1 MNILIKDATIVEES
15 NPSIH
20 LKIVD
25 IAVKDGVIIKI
36 SPKIKD
42 FKADQ
47 TLALNN
53 LHVSGGW
60 LDTGISVGE
69 PGYESRENFK
79 NGVLTAAKSG
89 FSTVFL
95 NANTDPVP
103 DQQNAIGYLRN
114 AALKAPI
121 NVHPLGTLTKG
132 AKGQDLAELFDM
144 QRQGAIGFYDYNAP
158 IDNPNLLKIA
168 LQYTQS
174 FNGLVFS
181 FPKTSKISNSGL
193 AHEGVVATQLGL
205 KTDPSLSEH
214 LQIQRDIHLLRYSGG
229 KLHIPT
235 ISSKESVLLI
245 KAAKKEGLDISCSVS
260 IHHLFANESA
270 LIDFDTNAKITPPLR
285 SKEDQ
290 TALQKALLEGTI
302 DFMTTDHNPLDIEL
316 KNIAFDH
323 AHYGSLGLEA
333 AFGVLNSLYT
343 TTQAIEILQR
353 GYERFNLE
361 KPTISEGHKANLSLF
376 DPSIEYT
383 QTVEDLCASSKNSL
397 YLGALLKGKALGT
410 LVNEHITIV

>member
-1 MNILIKDATIVEES
+1 MNILIKNATIVEES

-20 LKIVD
+20 LKRVD
-25 IAVKDGVIIKI
+25 IAIKDGVIIKI
-36 SPKIKD
+36 GPKIKD
-42 FKADQ
+42 FKANQ
-47 TLALNN
+47 TVAINN
-53 LHVSGGW
+53 LHVSAGW

-69 PGYESRENFK
+69 PGYESRETFQ

-95 NANTDPVP
+95 NTNTDPVP
-103 DQQNAIGYLRN
+103 DQQNAIGYIRN
-114 AALKAPI
+114 AASNAPI
-121 NVHPLGTLTKG
+121 NVYPLGTLTKS
-132 AKGQDLAELFDM
+132 AKGEDLAELYDM
-144 QRQGAIGFYDYNAP
+144 QRQGAVGFYDYNAP

-174 FNGLVFS
+174 FDGLVFS

-193 AHEGVVATQLGL
+193 AHEGVVATQMGL

-260 IHHLFANESA
+260 LHHIYANENA
-270 LIDFDTNAKITPPLR
+270 LNDFNTNAKVAPPLR

-290 TALQKALLEGTI
+290 KALQKALLEGSI

-316 KNIAFDH
+316 KNLAFDH

-343 TTQAIEILQR
+343 TAQAIEILQR
-353 GYERFNLE
+353 GYNRFKLE
-361 KPTISEGHKANLSLF
+361 KPTISVGNKAVLSLF
-376 DPSIEYT
+376 DPSMEYT
-383 QTVEDLCASSKNSL
+383 QTLEDLYATSKNSL
-397 YLGALLKGKALGT
+397 YLGGMLKGKALGT
-410 LVNEHITIV
+410 IVNENITTI

>member
-20 LKIVD
+20 LKRVD
-25 IAVKDGVIIKI
+25 IAIKDGIILKI
-36 SPKIKD
+36 ASKIKD

-47 TLALNN
+47 TVAINN
-53 LHVSGGW
+53 LHVSAGW

-95 NANTDPVP
+95 NTNTDPVP
-103 DQQNAIGYLRN
+103 DQQNAIGYIRN
-114 AALKAPI
+114 AAANAPI
-121 NVHPLGTLTKG
+121 NVYPLGTLTKN
-132 AKGQDLAELFDM
+132 AKGQDLAELYDM
-144 QRQGAIGFYDYNAP
+144 QRQGAVGFYDYNAP

-168 LQYTQS
+168 LQYAQS
-174 FNGLVFS
+174 FDGLVFS
-181 FPKTSKISNSGL
+181 FPKTAKISNSGL
-193 AHEGVVATQLGL
+193 AHEGIVATQLGL
-205 KTDPSLSEH
+205 KTDPSISEH

-235 ISSKESVLLI
+235 ISSKESILLI

-260 IHHLFANESA
+260 LHHLFANESA
-270 LIDFDTNAKITPPLR
+270 LNDFNTNAKLTPPLR
-285 SKEDQ
+285 AKEDQ
-290 TALQKALLEGTI
+290 KALQKALLEGTI

-316 KNIAFDH
+316 KNLAFDH

-343 TTQAIEILQR
+343 TAQAVTILQR
-353 GYERFNLE
+353 GYERFKLE
-361 KPTISEGHKANLSLF
+361 KPIISVGYKATLSLF
-376 DPSIEYT
+376 DPSLEYT
-383 QTVEDLCASSKNSL
+383 QTLGDLYATSKNSL
-397 YLGALLKGKALGT
+397 YLGEILKGKALGT
-410 LVNEHITIV
+410 VVNEHITTI